1 MVKRKTF
8 RVLTVVAAVVLL
20 SAYVVYSQL
29 KQAPTVASSS
39 KSKVLT
45 ASAAVEKTN
54 SVRGTKDPTN
64 SNATI
69 RVVPLDG
76 TNSGAGKK
84 SEVFFPGSKSGAVFV
99 PQTEAK
105 GK

>member
-1 MVKRKTF
+1 MLKRKTF
-8 RVLTVVAAVVLL
+8 QVLTVVAAVVLL

-29 KQAPTVASSS
+29 KQAGTVASSS
-39 KSKVLT
+39 KSLVLT
-45 ASAAVEKTN
+45 NRGTPSGSAEKTN
-54 SVRGTKDPTN
+54 SIRSATN
-64 SNATI
+64 SNSGSFSG
-69 RVVPLDG
+69 G
-76 TNSGAGKK
+76 TNSGATGKK